1 MNKNIIVINER
12 QYAWLIGALIT
23 GGGLVSIQ
31 HELVR
36 IARMDAWFSFIIPL
50 VYILL
55 IAYVFSQMARRFP
68 KKNMFEIIFTIFG
81 RFLGTI
87 VNLILLLHI
96 WLILMRD
103 LRSFGK
109 FINTVLLP
117 NTPEEIVVLLFML
130 LLMFYGRSTV
140 EVIGRVNDIFFPFFI
155 LLMLLLPLLLSNEL
169 HKRLVEPILTL
180 TRQHLSDV
188 SMLGIGWYGDIFI
201 VGAFLHTIWSA
212 RQVHS
217 AIRHGAL
224 LATFILI
231 LTTFVE
237 VLVLGSNI
245 PGNMIYPMYSLVQQI
260 HVTDFLDRLDLFMLS
275 VWYPVTA
282 CKVILVYL
290 AFLSGFASLIK
301 KRDYTHLNTPV
312 SLLLLLTTILAF
324 KSTTDIFSFGNY
336 SSPAIVLSYQ
346 PILFLLILLLLRRFP
361 VPPPESQS
369 SGQSPSSS
377 SADAKPQQSAQK
389 MNKFKRSI
397 SYRSWMIT
405 SNALIALSL
414 GFIALGMA
422 FSPTISLIGTLSGY
436 GFGLCIV
443 LCVGSTYMEIHGS
456 KRTDSRAGTS

>member
-1 MNKNIIVINER
+1 MKRNRIVINER

-50 VYILL
+50 VYIFLT
-55 IAYVFSQMARRFP
+55 AYVFYQMAQRFP
-68 KKNMFEIIFTIFG
+68 EKNMFEIMLTVFG
-81 RFLGTI
+81 RIPGTF

-96 WLILMRD
+96 WLLLMRD

-155 LLMLLLPLLLSNEL
+155 LLVLLLPILLTNEMN
-169 HKRLVEPILTL
+169 KRLVEPVLTL
-180 TRQHLSDV
+180 TREHLGDV
-188 SMLGIGWYGDIFI
+188 SLLGIGWYGDIFI

-212 RQVHS
+212 NKVHS
-217 AIRHGAL
+217 AIRHGAM
-224 LATFILI
+224 LATFVLTLI
-231 LTTFVE
+231 TLIE

-282 CKVILVYL
+282 CKVILIYL
-290 AFLSGFASLIK
+290 ALLTGISSLIK
-301 KRDYTHLNTPV
+301 NRDYTLINTPV
-312 SLLLLLTTILAF
+312 SLLLLLTTMLGF
-324 KSTTDIFSFGNY
+324 KSTSDVFNFGNY
-336 SSPAIVLSYQ
+336 STPAIVLSYQ
-346 PILFLLILLLLRRFP
+346 PILYVLVLLLIRRFP
-361 VPPPESQS
+361 VRSRENEA
-369 SGQSPSSS
+369 SGQQPSSP
-377 SADAKPQQSAQK
+377 DANTGRSIRQKAGKPR
-389 MNKFKRSI
+389 RSI
-397 SYRSWMIT
+397 SHRAWMVT
-405 SNALIALSL
+405 SNTLLLLGL
-414 GFIALGMA
+414 GFIGLGM
-422 FSPTISLIGTLSGY
+422 SIGPTVSLVGKISGFGY
-436 GFGLCIV
+436 GLCMV
-443 LCVGSTYMEIHGS
+443 LGVGSTYMEIHGPNRAHP
-456 KRTDSRAGTS
+456 KAGTS